1 MRNEIP
7 GLLTSSEIRET
18 NLKPAGEVVIGV
30 TTTIPVES
38 KDEEGAAD
46 EEEARR
52 DEEVARSLHKSKS
65 LHSLCTLF
73 SAHIADICRKCNSR
87 TVPII

>member
-38 KDEEGAAD
+38 KDEEGAP
-46 EEEARR
+46 
-52 DEEVARSLHKSKS
+52 ARSTPDKAPGAHNKNLLDYRKPSN
-65 LHSLCTLF
+65 CTGLF
-73 SAHIADICRKCNSR
+73 FTGFFWKY
-87 TVPII
+87 